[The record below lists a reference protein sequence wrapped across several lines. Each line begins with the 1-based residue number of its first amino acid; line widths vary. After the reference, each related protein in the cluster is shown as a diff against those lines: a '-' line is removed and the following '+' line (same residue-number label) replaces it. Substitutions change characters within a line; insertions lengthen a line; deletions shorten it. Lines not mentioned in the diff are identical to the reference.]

1 MITASQILEE
11 YFTLFEK
18 IPIFT
23 NPNRADLR
31 EMGSEIRFI
40 AVAREKTVYCW
51 DANLAIHDPVSRF
64 LGLKFSTQVFWGIA
78 EKQGSKYSVSNSDT
92 AHLYAKPLKIP
103 RSSSASSLGDVSHA
117 LEFLGQDWTWLD
129 KYFETT
135 PFILA
140 IASTWGTND

>member
-23 NPNRADLR
+23 NPSRADLR
-31 EMGSEIRFI
+31 EMGDEIRFI

-64 LGLKFSTQVFWGIA
+64 LGLKFSTEVFWGVA
-78 EKQGSKYSVSNSDT
+78 EKQGSKYVVASSDT
-92 AHLYAKPLKIP
+92 AHLYMKQAKRPASMTVASWEDSSYALK
-103 RSSSASSLGDVSHA
+103 
-117 LEFLGQDWTWLD
+117 FLGQDWTWLD
-129 KYFETT
+129 KYFEAT
-135 PFILA
+135 PLILA
-140 IASTWGTND
+140 IASTWG